1 MLKLFISQ
9 VKNLL
14 KFTIALKEGN
24 IEKAAAF
31 YAEYKKASDASEIA
45 VQGFS
50 YHGILQLTTIL
61 FAVVTTALGSDR
73 YTFIRVCFPWGV
85 WMMSIPVLYS

>member
-45 VQGFS
+45 VQEK
-50 YHGILQLTTIL
+50 LDEAKTIL
-61 FAVVTTALGSDR
+61 AVHTNAVNQMKEALG
-73 YTFIRVCFPWGV
+73 
-85 WMMSIPVLYS
+85 